1 MKMKRRSQIITA
13 VALTTLVVA
22 GVAQA
27 KRKSDSRALNVV
39 PSIDLQRYAGKW
51 YEIARLPNRFQ
62 RDCAGDTTATYT
74 PREDGTITVV
84 NQCRRADGRIK
95 SAEGVARRADS
106 GGPNSKLEVRF
117 APAFLSFL
125 PFVWGD
131 YQVIALGENYEYAV
145 VGEPGREYL
154 WVLSRT
160 PRMDEAQYQDLLK
173 RAAAQGFDTS
183 RMVRTKQEVGS

>member
-1 MKMKRRSQIITA
+1 MKRRNQVIVA

-27 KRKSDSRALNVV
+27 KRKNDSQPLNVV

-74 PREDGTITVV
+74 PREDGTIIVV
-84 NQCRRADGRIK
+84 NQCRRADGRVK
-95 SAEGVARRADS
+95 SAEGVARRADAD
-106 GGPNSKLEVRF
+106 GPNSKLEVRF

-160 PRMDEAQYQDLLK
+160 PQVDEAQYQNLLK